1 MEFPEVFEDQ
11 PYPTVSERIGVMSVD
26 SLIRQWEPVA
36 AESGYLVAK
45 SKDGK
50 SALLGRMCVRED
62 GKFGIEVAVRAHIE
76 NGTLRKHELWHVDAT
91 AESHRIQRF
100 NDVMQHEL
108 SKSEPKG

>member
-50 SALLGRMCVRED
+50 SALLGRMCRRDD
-62 GKFGIEVAVRAHIE
+62 GKLCVEVMVRADIE
-76 NGTLRKHELWHVDAT
+76 NGTLRNHEPWQVDAT
-91 AESHRIQRF
+91 AESRCIQWF
-100 NDVMQHEL
+100 NEVMQHDL
-108 SKSEPKG
+108 SRSEPKG